1 MEAKRGYYHI
11 YSSLSICRISS
22 YEQDTDRANDSL
34 LCEQDSCH
42 VFVLYCF
49 NKPMKKFIHQSDF

>member
-1 MEAKRGYYHI
+1 MEAKCGYYHI
-11 YSSLSICRISS
+11 HVYSSLSVCRISS

-42 VFVLYCF
+42 VFDLHIGSI
-49 NKPMKKFIHQSDF
+49 NQ

>member
-11 YSSLSICRISS
+11 YSSLSVCRISS
-22 YEQDTDRANDSL
+22 YEQDTDRAKDSL

-42 VFVLYCF
+42 VFDLHIGSI
-49 NKPMKKFIHQSDF
+49 NQ